1 MNTITVIDLTTGVP
15 RSPYDQIEGISWL
28 PRMIDKVRALN
39 AGKIGEYIPFPCGGD
54 KRFLGEA
61 GVEADAFKA
70 QVDAGKTDAEI
81 GAWFKAQ
88 ITPEA
93 AEKLAAHRAGMVS
106 DAVTDPDMLG
116 YLEGYKAEIAK
127 AKPDA
132 DLSQADNFAKAICVE
147 EGHPIPTA

>member
-1 MNTITVIDLTTGVP
+1 MSTITVLDLTTGVP
-15 RSPYDQIEGISWL
+15 RSPYDQIEGFAWL

-39 AGKIGEYIPFPCGGD
+39 AGKIGDYTPFPCGGD
-54 KRFLGEA
+54 KRFLSEA

-70 QVDAGKTDAEI
+70 HVDAGKSDAEI
-81 GAWFKAQ
+81 GAWFKSQVA
-88 ITPEA
+88 PEA
-93 AEKLAAHRAGMVS
+93 AEKLAAHRQGMISEPTTGDEMV
-106 DAVTDPDMLG
+106 A

-132 DLSQADNFAKAICVE
+132 DLSKADNFAKAICVE

>member
-1 MNTITVIDLTTGVP
+1 
-15 RSPYDQIEGISWL
+15 
-28 PRMIDKVRALN
+28 
-39 AGKIGEYIPFPCGGD
+39 
-54 KRFLGEA
+54 
-61 GVEADAFKA
+61 
-70 QVDAGKTDAEI
+70 
-81 GAWFKAQ
+81 
-88 ITPEA
+88 
-93 AEKLAAHRAGMVS
+93 MVS